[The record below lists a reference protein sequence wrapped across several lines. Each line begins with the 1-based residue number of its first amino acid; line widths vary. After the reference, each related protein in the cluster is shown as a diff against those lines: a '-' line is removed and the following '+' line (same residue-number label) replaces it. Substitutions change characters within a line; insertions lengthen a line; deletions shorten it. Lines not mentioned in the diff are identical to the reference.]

1 MTILLVFLIII
12 CIILCYALYAFVQRK
27 KLVHYDDDSVF
38 EDETVDA
45 TKSATQAA
53 TNHSA
58 QAVSYIEDMKQLAF
72 KMGDTVWQQY
82 DILLAT
88 RGYGWDDIIEA
99 ADYLASADMDYI
111 DSISTSSPT
120 SPTEELVHAY
130 RQSKGRLKDLSLLAE
145 EKGSLGLAGHSRKFD
160 RSLKIVWYNQTRV
173 LRIFSMFDDAA
184 LIREYVETMMQRA
197 F

>member
-1 MTILLVFLIII
+1 M
-12 CIILCYALYAFVQRK
+12 
-27 KLVHYDDDSVF
+27 
-38 EDETVDA
+38 DA
-45 TKSATQAA
+45 SKSAAQAA
-53 TNHSA
+53 TKPSA
-58 QAVSYIEDMKQLAF
+58 QAATQSAAEAVSYIEDMKQLAF

-120 SPTEELVHAY
+120 EELELVHAY

>member
-1 MTILLVFLIII
+1 MKYDSVKDGEQLNIEEGMTIEDLI
-12 CIILCYALYAFVQRK
+12 REK
-27 KLVHYDDDSVF
+27 GP
-38 EDETVDA
+38 
-45 TKSATQAA
+45 
-53 TNHSA
+53 
-58 QAVSYIEDMKQLAF
+58 F
-72 KMGDTVWQQY
+72 KY

>member
-1 MTILLVFLIII
+1 
-12 CIILCYALYAFVQRK
+12 
-27 KLVHYDDDSVF
+27 
-38 EDETVDA
+38 
-45 TKSATQAA
+45 
-53 TNHSA
+53 
-58 QAVSYIEDMKQLAF
+58 MKQLAF